1 MVCGCGSTSLVT
13 SGTPSAEVLSA
24 LNTEHGAIIILA
36 EIAFHHP
43 VDISSGTLLGLG
55 ERVDEGNALK

>member
-1 MVCGCGSTSLVT
+1 MGGRRLRLLVQL
-13 SGTPSAEVLSA
+13 GAAGAQVFA
-24 LNTEHGAIIILA
+24 VIDAIHGGIFVLA